1 MRICNILLD
10 KPLDDTAR
18 GFLDYTHAQLKAGHF
33 VGVVTHPKADI
44 NAHLDGLD
52 ISHTTFKIPPV
63 LDNNAFK
70 KLGAFIRTLRSDV
83 VIAYGERAVQAARK
97 GIGHGIPLVAVVQE
111 YQFQHLHQAD
121 VIFALTRHMMEA
133 IHREVGI
140 PLECMYH
147 MPGMVRMDTGGFIR
161 RTWREP
167 PVIGARGEFIPQGGF
182 DIWLHALA
190 LVKAQGMA
198 FRARIAG
205 MGEDG
210 KTLKKLARHLGL
222 EGCVEWVEAPQDAH
236 AFYDSLD
243 MFCVPAHRAPFGR
256 ELLEAMAQKL
266 PVVVTDAEGPA
277 EIIAHQHSGLVV
289 PRADAQAM
297 ASALITLLADE
308 SYARDLAGNAWR
320 TVKQH
325 YEMGRMSAHISEVL
339 SYIQERHRQAQLS
352 PVDSLL
358 T

>member
-18 GFLDYTHAQLKAGHF
+18 GFLDHIHAQLMAGHF
-33 VGVVTHPKADI
+33 VGGVTHPKADM
-44 NAHLDGLD
+44 NSMLDGLD
-52 ISHTTFKIPPV
+52 ISHTTFKISPV
-63 LDNNAFK
+63 LDNNAFR

-97 GIGHGIPLVAVVQE
+97 AIGQGIPLVAVVQE
-111 YQFQHLHQAD
+111 YQFQHLHQAEA
-121 VIFALTRHMMEA
+121 IFALTRHMMEA
-133 IHREVGI
+133 IHREAGI
-140 PLECMYH
+140 PMERMYH
-147 MPGMVRMDTGGFIR
+147 IPGMVQMDTGGFIR

-167 PVIGARGEFIPQGGF
+167 PVIGARGEFTPQGGF
-182 DIWLHALA
+182 DVWLHALA

-205 MGEDG
+205 AGEEG
-210 KTLKKLARHLGL
+210 RALKKLARHLGL
-222 EGCVEWVEAPQDAH
+222 EGCLEWVDAGQETH

-243 MFCVPAHRAPFGR
+243 MFCVPPHHAPFGR

-297 ASALITLLADE
+297 ADALMTLLVDE

-325 YEMGRMSAHISEVL
+325 YEIGRMSAHISEVL
-339 SYIQERHRQAQLS
+339 AYIHACQQQAQLS
-352 PVDSLL
+352 AADPIL